1 MVPAKPD
8 KAFLSKI
15 KTKMTERKRK
25 LAERPI
31 GDGGGTHM
39 VLHTGDSQHGP
50 FSRVNYV
57 CPDAQNLGGESF
69 VWKAASI
76 LEHEDVPELRRR

>member
-1 MVPAKPD
+1 MIGAPFPKWRSFAKMVPAKPD

-25 LAERPI
+25 LAEECRI

-39 VLHTGDSQHGP
+39 VSAH
-50 FSRVNYV
+50 R
-57 CPDAQNLGGESF
+57 
-69 VWKAASI
+69 
-76 LEHEDVPELRRR
+76 